1 MHQLILFIFR
11 MRCTMSWWSCEDV
24 LSISH
29 HYLAQTSQGDTLEL
43 TMKFTFGPDCNGDA
57 IVFTALLVA
66 RSLLLRQSHVTRL
79 QKKSLCFLCGGI
91 HVYYQGNLQ
100 CSSDPYFAP
109 RIELST
115 CPRVLGLH
123 EAVCA
128 LEWST
133 ALTTS
138 TGEWAGILLTMRA
151 HVMLT
156 YSRSCVIDCR

>member
-11 MRCTMSWWSCEDV
+11 MRCTMSWWSEDV
-24 LSISH
+24 LSISRLI
-29 HYLAQTSQGDTLEL
+29 LAQTSQGDTLEL

-57 IVFTALLVA
+57 IVFTALLITC
-66 RSLLLRQSHVTRL
+66 SLLLRQSHVTRL
-79 QKKSLCFLCGGI
+79 QKKSLCFLCGST

-100 CSSDPYFAP
+100 CSLDPYLPP

-138 TGEWAGILLTMRA
+138 TGEWAGILLTMCPQ
-151 HVMLT
+151 VMLT